1 MLIEKVIVKGFRNF
15 EETSVN
21 FNDNSLIIGAN
32 DVGKTNFIHCLRI
45 LLDKS
50 MSERDIEPQETDFHI
65 KNAGTQLEQFSIE
78 IHFNKITEDAVL
90 SILKGFV
97 SDDNKTIFKFT
108 ATKSNLE
115 YKFYVGSSIDE
126 LEEVNSRFYLK
137 YINLKYVKS
146 RRDLHKFIELEKKE
160 LLKFS
165 QNECSEEE
173 SEEDNSLM
181 DTISTQLKLINSS
194 VADLN
199 YIKTS
204 TESVNIELGK
214 LSHNFDGYSVH
225 LDTGAIEVKQFIDKL
240 QLVASN
246 SGSKML
252 LGGDGRNNQILMAL
266 WKAKSEREFDS
277 EHEVI
282 FYCVEEPE
290 AHLHPHQQ
298 RKLADYLNNELS
310 GQTIITSHS
319 PQITARYSPDSIIH
333 LINNS
338 GKSYA
343 AKNGCSDCISEAWDD
358 LGYRMSILP
367 AEAFFAKCV
376 FLVEGPSEMLF
387 YTVLAEKLSIDLD
400 FYNISILAVDG
411 ISFKVYTKIL
421 DAMEIKWVMRTD
433 NDVSKVKNQDL
444 KNLAGINRCL
454 DLADRQKLDHR
465 DISISQDSVI
475 SDGTWQSVSDQVNP
489 KGIFLSKKDLENDLS
504 LELPTELKEFSDK
517 DNLNE
522 AVKYLQEKKAIRMR
536 KFLASYSDNLASLN
550 NGELA
555 KPLLKCKEIVESSR
569 NA

>member
-1 MLIEKVIVKGFRNF
+1 MAK
-15 EETSVN
+15 
-21 FNDNSLIIGAN
+21 
-32 DVGKTNFIHCLRI
+32 FI
-45 LLDKS
+45 
-50 MSERDIEPQETDFHI
+50 
-65 KNAGTQLEQFSIE
+65 
-78 IHFNKITEDAVL
+78 
-90 SILKGFV
+90 
-97 SDDNKTIFKFT
+97 
-108 ATKSNLE
+108 
-115 YKFYVGSSIDE
+115 
-126 LEEVNSRFYLK
+126 RFLQ
-137 YINLKYVKS
+137 
-146 RRDLHKFIELEKKE
+146 KFIEIEKKE
-160 LLKFS
+160 LLNFS
-165 QNECSEEE
+165 KKDCTPEEFTQ
-173 SEEDNSLM
+173 DNIQ
-181 DTISTQLKLINSS
+181 TNRISKRLHVINKRI
-194 VADLN
+194 ADLN

-204 TESVNIELGK
+204 TQSVNTELEK
-214 LSHNFDGYSVH
+214 LSYNFDGYSVH

-298 RKLADYLNNELS
+298 RKLADYLNSELS

-319 PQITARYSPDSIIH
+319 PQITARYSPSSIIH
-333 LINNS
+333 LLNKN

-343 AKNGCSDCISEAWDD
+343 AKNGCSNCINNAWDN

-411 ISFKVYTKIL
+411 IAFKVYTTIL
-421 DAMEIKWVMRTD
+421 DAMEIDWVMRTD
-433 NDVSKVKNQDL
+433 NDVSKVQNKEL

-454 DLADRQKLDHR
+454 DLAGIQKLDHR
-465 DISISQDSVI
+465 DILTSQDSVI
-475 SDGTWQSVSDQVNP
+475 SDGTWQRVSDQVNP

-504 LELPTELKEFSDK
+504 LELPDSLKSFSSK
-517 DNLNE
+517 TNLSD
-522 AVKYLQEKKAIRMR
+522 AVDYLQKEKAIRMR
-536 KFLASYSDNLASLN
+536 NFLASYSRNLTSIN

-555 KPLLKCKEIVESSR
+555 KPLLKCKEIVESLQ

>member
-15 EETSVN
+15 EEATVN
-21 FNDNSLIIGAN
+21 FNGNSLIIGAN

-65 KNAGTQLEQFSIE
+65 KNDGTQSEQFSIE
-78 IHFNKITEDAVL
+78 IHFSEITEDAVL

-97 SDDNKTIFKFT
+97 SDDNKTIFKFC
-108 ATKSNLE
+108 ATKNDLE

-126 LEEVNSRFYLK
+126 LEEVTSRFYLK

-146 RRDLHKFIELEKKE
+146 RRDLQKFIDIEKKV
-160 LLKFS
+160 LLNFS
-165 QNECSEEE
+165 KKDCTPEE
-173 SEEDNSLM
+173 STQDNIQ
-181 DTISTQLKLINSS
+181 TNRISKRLHLINRRI
-194 VADLN
+194 ADLN

-204 TESVNIELGK
+204 TQSVNSELEK
-214 LSHNFDGYSVH
+214 LSYNFNGYSVH

-298 RKLADYLNNELS
+298 RKLADYLNSELS

-319 PQITARYSPDSIIH
+319 PQITARYSPTSIIH
-333 LINNS
+333 LLSKN

-343 AKNGCSDCISEAWDD
+343 AKNGCSNCINDAWDN

-387 YTVLAEKLSIDLD
+387 YSVLAEKLSIDLD

-411 ISFKVYTKIL
+411 IAFKVYTTIL
-421 DAMEIKWVMRTD
+421 DAMEIDWVMRTD
-433 NDVSKVKNQDL
+433 NDVSKVQNQDL

-454 DLADRQKLDHR
+454 DLASIQKLEHR
-465 DISISQDSVI
+465 DISTSQDSVI
-475 SDGTWQSVSDQVNP
+475 SDGTWQRVSDQVNP

-504 LELPTELKEFSDK
+504 LELPDSLKLFANK
-517 DNLNE
+517 TNLAD
-522 AVKYLQEKKAIRMR
+522 AVDYLQKEKAIRMR

-550 NGELA
+550 TGELA
-555 KPLLKCKEIVESSR
+555 KPLLKCKEIVESSQ

>member
-1 MLIEKVIVKGFRNF
+1 MAK
-15 EETSVN
+15 
-21 FNDNSLIIGAN
+21 
-32 DVGKTNFIHCLRI
+32 FI
-45 LLDKS
+45 
-50 MSERDIEPQETDFHI
+50 
-65 KNAGTQLEQFSIE
+65 
-78 IHFNKITEDAVL
+78 
-90 SILKGFV
+90 
-97 SDDNKTIFKFT
+97 
-108 ATKSNLE
+108 
-115 YKFYVGSSIDE
+115 
-126 LEEVNSRFYLK
+126 RFLQ
-137 YINLKYVKS
+137 
-146 RRDLHKFIELEKKE
+146 KFIEIEKKE
-160 LLKFS
+160 LLNFS
-165 QNECSEEE
+165 KKDCTPEEFTQ
-173 SEEDNSLM
+173 DNIQ
-181 DTISTQLKLINSS
+181 TNRISKRLHVINKRI
-194 VADLN
+194 ADLN

-204 TESVNIELGK
+204 TQSVNTELEK
-214 LSHNFDGYSVH
+214 LSYNFDGYSVH

-298 RKLADYLNNELS
+298 RKLADYLNSELS

-319 PQITARYSPDSIIH
+319 PQITARYSPSSIIH
-333 LINNS
+333 LLNKN

-343 AKNGCSDCISEAWDD
+343 AKNGCSNCINNAWDN

-411 ISFKVYTKIL
+411 IAFKVYTTIL
-421 DAMEIKWVMRTD
+421 DAMEIDWVMRTD
-433 NDVSKVKNQDL
+433 NDVSKVQNQEL

-454 DLADRQKLDHR
+454 DLANIQKLDHR
-465 DISISQDSVI
+465 DISTSQDSVI
-475 SDGTWQSVSDQVNP
+475 LDGTWLRVSNQINP

-504 LELPTELKEFSDK
+504 LELPDSLKSFSNKTDLA
-517 DNLNE
+517 D
-522 AVKYLQEKKAIRMR
+522 AVEYLQKEKAIRMR
-536 KFLASYSDNLASLN
+536 KFLASYSDNLGSFN

>member
-1 MLIEKVIVKGFRNF
+1 MLIEKIIVKGFRNF
-15 EETSVN
+15 EEATVN

-50 MSERDIEPQETDFHI
+50 LSERDIEPQETDFHI
-65 KNAGTQLEQFSIE
+65 KNDGTQLEQFSIE
-78 IHFNKITEDAVL
+78 IHFNEITEDAVL
-90 SILKGFV
+90 SILRGFV
-97 SDDNKTIFKFT
+97 NEDNKTIFKFI
-108 ATKSNLE
+108 ATKNDLE
-115 YKFYVGSSIDE
+115 YKFYVGSSVDE
-126 LEEVNSRFYLK
+126 IEEVNSRFYLK

-165 QNECSEEE
+165 QKECSEDE
-173 SEEDNSLM
+173 SNEDKSLM
-181 DTISTQLKLINSS
+181 NTISTQLQLVNSS
-194 VADLN
+194 IADLN
-199 YIKTS
+199 YIKAS
-204 TESVNIELGK
+204 TQSVNTELEK
-214 LSHNFDGYSVH
+214 LSYNFDGYTVH

-252 LGGDGRNNQILMAL
+252 LGGDGRNNQILIAL

-298 RKLADYLNNELS
+298 RKLADYLNSELS

-319 PQITARYSPDSIIH
+319 PQITARYSPSSIIH
-333 LINNS
+333 LLNKN

-343 AKNGCSDCISEAWDD
+343 AKNGCSNCINNAWDN

-411 ISFKVYTKIL
+411 IAFKVYTTIL
-421 DAMEIKWVMRTD
+421 DAMEIDWVMRTD
-433 NDVSKVKNQDL
+433 NDVSKVQNQEL

-454 DLADRQKLDHR
+454 DLANIQKLDHR
-465 DISISQDSVI
+465 DISTSQDSVI
-475 SDGTWQSVSDQVNP
+475 LDGTWLRVSNQVNP

-504 LELPTELKEFSDK
+504 LELPDSLKSFSNKTDLA
-517 DNLNE
+517 D
-522 AVKYLQEKKAIRMR
+522 AVDYLQKEKAIRMR
-536 KFLASYSDNLASLN
+536 KFLASYSDNLGSLN